1 MEKIV
6 KFTRRG
12 SLVIV
17 ALLIAMSSLALNLF
31 ANSAQVATAA
41 GGSGATLPYVEVQ
54 AENAATNGTLID
66 ARNNRFYPGLGT
78 EAIGR
83 EEVTLSGQGKFVE
96 FTVPQ
101 NENSI
106 FIPSSIPYSAPGTGL
121 HATLRL
127 YSNGPPQH
135 PF

>member
-41 GGSGATLPYVEVQ
+41 GGSGATLPYTEVQ
-54 AENAATNGTLID
+54 AENAAANGTLID
-66 ARNNRFYPGLGT
+66 GRQNRFYTGLAP

-83 EEVTLSGQGKFVE
+83 EAITLTGQVKFVE
-96 FTVPQ
+96 FTVTQ
-101 NENSI
+101 NPNPIVMRSR
-106 FIPSSIPYSAPGTGL
+106 IPDAP
-121 HATLRL
+121 
-127 YSNGPPQH
+127 
-135 PF
+135 